1 MERTDIEI
9 RENVEAEL
17 RWDPRVHDSER
28 IGVAVKDGVAMLS
41 GNLGTYEEKWAA
53 ERAAERVIG
62 VAAVVN
68 ELVVRPTNSHERT
81 DEDIAQAAVNSLRW
95 RTSVP
100 DEHVKIVVDKGWV
113 TLEGKVEKP
122 YQRDAAEQTI
132 RFLTGV
138 RGVTNLVTLTPA
150 ISETVVKAD
159 IEAALKRIAEV
170 DARNITVHAN
180 GHTVTLTGEVRSA
193 AERRAAEQAT
203 WAAAGVRAV
212 ENQISVGK

>member
-1 MERTDIEI
+1 MKRTDIAI

-17 RWDPRVHDSER
+17 RWDPRVHDSGR

-41 GNLGTYEEKWAA
+41 GSLDTYGEKWAA

-62 VAAVVN
+62 VAAVAN
-68 ELVVRPTNSHERT
+68 ELVVRPTISHDRT
-81 DEDIAQAAVNSLRW
+81 DEDIAHAAVNVLRW
-95 RTSVP
+95 STSVP

-113 TLEGKVEKP
+113 TLEGKVEKA
-122 YQRDAAEQTI
+122 YQRDAAEQSI

-138 RGVTNLVTLTPA
+138 RGVTNLVTLNTA
-150 ISETVVKAD
+150 INETVVKAD

-193 AERRAAEQAT
+193 AERRAAEHAT
-203 WAAAGVRAV
+203 WAAAGVGAV
-212 ENQISVGK
+212 ENRISVGT